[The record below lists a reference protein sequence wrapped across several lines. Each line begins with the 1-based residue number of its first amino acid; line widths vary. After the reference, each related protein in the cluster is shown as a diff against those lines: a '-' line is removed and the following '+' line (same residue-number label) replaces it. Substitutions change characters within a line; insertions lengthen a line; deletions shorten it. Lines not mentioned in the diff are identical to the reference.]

1 MNIALIGATGGT
13 GRAFIDQALIAG
25 HKVTALVRNPAK
37 LQTESD
43 KIQIVQADARKL
55 ESLKGALCGQFDAVV
70 CIVGASGLIEA
81 RKVTDLYSTAAR
93 NLCHVMS
100 SLGLSRLIVVSSSGV
115 ESQENDHWFYVHV
128 LKRFFLNSMYEDML
142 RMEALVKES
151 VLDYTIVRPPYLTS
165 GKAKGQYRVSTK
177 GNFKDDRTLT
187 RADLAHFLL
196 RAASDPASYCRLTVA
211 LSE

>member
-37 LQTESD
+37 LQAVSD
-43 KIQIVQADARKL
+43 KIQIVQADARNP
-55 ESLKGALCGQFDAVV
+55 ESLEAALSGQFDAVV
-70 CIVGASGLIEA
+70 CIVGASGLMEA
-81 RKVTDLYSTAAR
+81 RKVTDLYSTASR
-93 NLCHVMS
+93 NLCQVMS

-128 LKRFFLNSMYEDML
+128 LKRFFLNPMYADML

-151 VLDYTIVRPPYLTS
+151 ALNYTIVRPPYLTS
-165 GKAKGQYRVSTK
+165 GKAKGQYRVSTN

-196 RAASDPASYCRLTVA
+196 RASSDPTSFRRLTVA